1 MKYNWT
7 CIFETLD
14 FILSLQSRRQLIF
27 MKYEDVTITTCG
39 SMDFGVVQWY
49 FPVYTFT
56 HI

>member
-14 FILSLQSRRQLIF
+14 FILSLQLRRQLIF